1 MNRIVTAFAAAIL
14 LSGGVTANAW
24 AAGAF
29 HDRTLITDPD
39 VLESMGFA
47 RDAQNVYMLNDA
59 LRPAASEPQDFG
71 FGSGF
76 HFTPIAPKTF
86 IGRQSTAGSWQYD
99 GGVEGCCNNLS
110 RLGTEL
116 FADAPVVLP
125 TGANIAAVR
134 WWANDT
140 NAAAD
145 IAGFLFETCHPA
157 FGAGPTVIT
166 TIASAS
172 PMTSGATG
180 NQSGV
185 LAGSAVTVR
194 NDACHYMARVRFDAT
209 TALTLQKIRVQWNR
223 QVSPAPAAATFS
235 DVPTTHPQFRF
246 VEALVNAGITGG
258 CAAGV
263 YCPDAAVTRGQMA
276 VFLSVAL
283 GLNFP

>member
-1 MNRIVTAFAAAIL
+1 MNRIVIALAAAAL
-14 LSGGVTANAW
+14 LSGGATANA
-24 AAGAF
+24 AGVSGE
-29 HDRTLITDPD
+29 RTLITNPD

-59 LRPAASEPQDFG
+59 LKPVDAEPQDFG
-71 FGSGF
+71 FGAGF
-76 HFTPIAPKTF
+76 HFTPVAPKTF
-86 IGRQSTAGSWQYD
+86 IGRQSIGGSWQYD
-99 GGVEGCCNNLS
+99 GGAEGCCNNLS
-110 RLGTEL
+110 RLGTET

-140 NAAAD
+140 NAASD
-145 IAGFLFETCHPA
+145 IAGFVFATCHPA

-166 TIASAS
+166 IIASAS

-185 LAGSAVTVR
+185 LAGAGVTV
-194 NDACHYMARVRFDAT
+194 NNESCHYMVRARFDAT
-209 TALTLQKIRVQWNR
+209 TGLTLQKIRVQWNR
-223 QVSPAPAAATFS
+223 QVSPAPAVATFS

-246 VEALVNAGITGG
+246 VEALVDAGITGG
-258 CAAGV
+258 CAAGT
-263 YCPDAAVTRGQMA
+263 YCPDAPLTRGQMA

-283 GLNFP
+283 GLNFD